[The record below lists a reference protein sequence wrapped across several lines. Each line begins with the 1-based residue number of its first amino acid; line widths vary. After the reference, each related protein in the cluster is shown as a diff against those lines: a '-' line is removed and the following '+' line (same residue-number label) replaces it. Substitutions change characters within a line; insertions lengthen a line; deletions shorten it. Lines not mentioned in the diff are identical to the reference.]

1 MKVTKENAD
10 NQQVVLTIEV
20 PAEDWEKAINQAVK
34 RIANQVN
41 IPGFRRGKA
50 PRRLI
55 EQHVGKETVL
65 DEAYEQY
72 GPKVFNEALKEENI
86 ELAVYP
92 QFERVTCEEGKDLVF
107 KATVTPKPEV
117 KLGEYKGLKIEKK
130 VEEVTD
136 TDKVFA
142 LADKYANTGFSV
154 IEDYMN
160 ECSPNALAMKLLAD
174 MDKMY
179 EEYKDSL

>member
-1 MKVTKENAD
+1 MAFLNISVKNKNG
-10 NQQVVLTIEV
+10 VLRKIED
-20 PAEDWEKAINQAVK
+20 EHYF
-34 RIANQVN
+34 
-41 IPGFRRGKA
+41 G
-50 PRRLI
+50 
-55 EQHVGKETVL
+55 L
-65 DEAYEQY
+65 DECTRLDLFSFM
-72 GPKVFNEALKEENI
+72 VALGYNSGYPSDFDGAKDSLVREEYTKNNNVCHLYSAI
-86 ELAVYP
+86 Y
-92 QFERVTCEEGKDLVF
+92 FHNNKD
-107 KATVTPKPEV
+107 
-117 KLGEYKGLKIEKK
+117 K

-160 ECSPNALAMKLLAD
+160 ECSPNALAMKLLAE